1 MNIRFAPNTLYY
13 GDCLDIMADF
23 PDNSIDLIWGI
34 PGRGKPAMFIY
45 FKLRTLA

>member
-23 PDNSIDLIWGI
+23 PDNSIDLIWD
-34 PGRGKPAMFIY
+34 P
-45 FKLRTLA
+45 RTR